1 MRRLSTPPFPSSPYV
16 PPFLF
21 SLFYF
26 PFLSLCHIDSQSHM
40 HILNHLFSHMD
51 PQTNI
56 HNHRSYNT
64 NHKNISNNA
73 LRQEFVQREVRKGE
87 EEEP

>member
-1 MRRLSTPPFPSSPYV
+1 
-16 PPFLF
+16 
-21 SLFYF
+21 
-26 PFLSLCHIDSQSHM
+26 M